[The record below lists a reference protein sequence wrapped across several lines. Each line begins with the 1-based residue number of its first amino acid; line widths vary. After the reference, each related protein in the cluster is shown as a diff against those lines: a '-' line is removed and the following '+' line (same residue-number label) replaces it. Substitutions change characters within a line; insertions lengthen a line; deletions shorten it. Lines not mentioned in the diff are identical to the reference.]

1 MKALLAAV
9 ILAHSW
15 YPYECCSDRDCHPV
29 KSVKEVPNGYQA
41 EGIFFP
47 KSLAKPSQDGDFHV
61 CYNPATKKP
70 LCIFIPMAV

>member
-15 YPYECCSDRDCHPV
+15 YPYECCSDRDCHKV
-29 KSVKEVPNGYQA
+29 TDAREVQGGYTA

-47 KSLAKPSQDGDFHV
+47 KALVKPSRDGDFHA
-61 CYNPATKKP
+61 CYHPTTKKP
-70 LCIFIPMAV
+70 ICFFVPTFV